1 MSAPLLDVRDLH
13 VHFALRDGLLR
24 RKRVLRAVN
33 GVDLRLDAGETLAVV
48 GESGSGKSTL
58 ARAVMRLV
66 DPSSGSIHLDG
77 EDITA
82 LDGAALRQVRPKLQM
97 VFQDPY
103 SSLDPSMIIGDVVG
117 EPLAV
122 HGVAEGEER
131 DARVQQ
137 LLEQVGLGRYHMAR
151 YPHEFSGGQRQRIAI
166 ARAIA
171 LQPKLLVLDEAVSA
185 LDVSTQNQILNLLE
199 DLRAE
204 LGIAYL
210 FISHDLGVVEHIA
223 HRVAVTYLGRI
234 VEEGPTERLFD
245 RCAHPYTQAL
255 LSAVPVPNPR
265 IQRSRSRIVLP
276 GDMPSPLSPPAGCP
290 FHSRCL
296 HAMDVCRTQMPA
308 HTPVDGGGTVACHLQ
323 TAGPMLDGKGLRE
336 MEAEAGLAQ

>member
-1 MSAPLLDVRDLH
+1 MNTPLLRVRDLH
-13 VHFALRDGLLR
+13 VRFDLRTGMLR
-24 RKRVLRAVN
+24 PRRILRAVN
-33 GVDLRLDAGETLAVV
+33 GVSFAIDAGETLAVV
-48 GESGSGKSTL
+48 GEPGSGKSTL

-66 DPSSGSIHLDG
+66 DVAEGSIDLDG
-77 EDITA
+77 DDITA
-82 LDGAALRQVRPKLQM
+82 LRGEALRQIRPKLQM

-103 SSLDPSMIIGDVVG
+103 SSLDPSMIISDVVG
-117 EPLAV
+117 EPLVV
-122 HGVAEGEER
+122 HGIAQGAAR
-131 DARVQQ
+131 DERVQQ

-171 LQPKLLVLDEAVSA
+171 LQPKLLVLDEPVSA

-234 VEEGPTERLFD
+234 VEEGPTERIFA
-245 RCAHPYTQAL
+245 RYAHPYTEAL

-265 IQRSRSRIVLP
+265 IQRSRDRIVLP
-276 GDMPSPLSPPAGCP
+276 GDMPSPVSPPAGCP
-290 FHSRCL
+290 FHSRCPR
-296 HAMDVCRTQMPA
+296 AMDICRREMPP
-308 HTPVDGGGTVACHLQ
+308 HTPVDGGGSVACHLQ
-323 TAGPMLDGKGLRE
+323 SEGPRLAGRSLVE
-336 MEAEAGLAQ
+336 MA